1 MTRQPGKDLII
12 PPRLPAPQGNTRE
25 IPLPEVFRGCWAATV
40 PRVDSVQP
48 LTPDAG
54 IPIWLTKT
62 YTLCYKQAGDSGK
75 WQLTF
80 AEGKVENRREV
91 SDQRDLI
98 KVASVSGPN
107 HAELTAYLHFRTH
120 PFVSFWGAGGGSTLD
135 ELAHLNCHVIPGR
148 NLMVV
153 SAVVFVERDG
163 EPDVNLTWHTNF
175 LRTVAS
181 NGTD

>member
-1 MTRQPGKDLII
+1 MVRIRLGLIVVAIFLSISTSATRPASAGQVQTLPSQQIPEPQPTPPPMTRQPGEDLII

-48 LTPDAG
+48 LTPNAG

-80 AEGKVENRREV
+80 AEG
-91 SDQRDLI
+91 
-98 KVASVSGPN
+98 
-107 HAELTAYLHFRTH
+107 
-120 PFVSFWGAGGGSTLD
+120 
-135 ELAHLNCHVIPGR
+135 
-148 NLMVV
+148 
-153 SAVVFVERDG
+153 
-163 EPDVNLTWHTNF
+163 
-175 LRTVAS
+175 
-181 NGTD
+181 